1 MTVTSSSETEEQIRT
16 AIGAPTKDEE
26 TSEAAKKLGEKGG
39 KAAAEARQA
48 RQKEE
53 AKEAKAKPEKPEAEQ
68 LAEADE
74 ATEEAESSKKG
85 NPRHDA
91 TARVAQ
97 ATRQAAEERRRR
109 EAVEREAASLKQ
121 ELERAK
127 APRQE
132 QKPAED
138 PEPAWEQYEARG
150 KSFQEFLKDFRDH
163 GVRTALQAHEA
174 QRTARERQEAQV
186 RETREFIGTYE
197 QRMNDYAE
205 KNGGEE
211 FLASINPDYTNIPP
225 ARVLPQSERKP
236 ENYIAE
242 EVIAS
247 EHAPELWLHFSE
259 HPEEFQRLA
268 TLPPR
273 EWFRGIARIEAT
285 LNAPKAAATAGNSA
299 ARTIEVSKAKPPLQP
314 VRTTA
319 SGNESTSLEELS
331 QITDLK
337 QYASAV
343 GFKGKRV
350 GR

>member
-1 MTVTSSSETEEQIRT
+1 MTVTSSSETEEQIR
-16 AIGAPTKDEE
+16 ASIGAPTKDEE

-48 RQKEE
+48 KQKEE
-53 AKEAKAKPEKPEAEQ
+53 AKEAKTAPK
-68 LAEADE
+68 
-74 ATEEAESSKKG
+74 EEAEPAESEEAQEEAKDSKKG

-97 ATRQAAEERRRR
+97 ATRQAADERRRR
-109 EAVEREAASLKQ
+109 EQVEREAASLRQ

-127 APRQE
+127 RPEPRPE
-132 QKPAED
+132 PKAEED
-138 PEPAWEQYEARG
+138 PEPTWERYEAQG
-150 KSFQEFLKDFRDH
+150 KAFQEFLKDFRDH
-163 GVRTALQAHEA
+163 GVRTALKAHEA

-197 QRMNDYAE
+197 KRMNDYAE
-205 KNGGEE
+205 QNGGEE
-211 FLASINPDYTNIPP
+211 FLANINPEFTNIPP
-225 ARVLPQSERKP
+225 ARVLPQAERKP

-242 EVIAS
+242 EVIES
-247 EHAPELWLHFSE
+247 EHAPELWLYFSE

-268 TLPPR
+268 TLKPR
-273 EWFRGIARIEAT
+273 EWFRGIARIEAS
-285 LNAPKAAATAGNSA
+285 LNGPKAAATTGNSA
-299 ARTIEVSKAKPPLQP
+299 AKPVEVSKAKPPWQP
-314 VRTTA
+314 VKATA